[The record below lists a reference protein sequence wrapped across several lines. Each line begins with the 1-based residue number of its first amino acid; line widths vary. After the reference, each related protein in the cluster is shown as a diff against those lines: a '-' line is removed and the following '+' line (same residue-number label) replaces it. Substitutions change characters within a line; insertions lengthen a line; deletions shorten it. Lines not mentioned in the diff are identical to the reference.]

1 MKKLYAPQAASELKR
16 SRFSFVKVLSLAT
29 AATFLSNVTPVF
41 SANSDFRNTFLEGV
55 NSAGVS
61 YPENIISVAGLNAS
75 SVSKDNYLTALNVA
89 LTPKVNAADDYA
101 NFLTKTLLGPSPSD
115 EGSIINVLTANSN
128 NLSKKTLNA
137 GVQDK
142 KPLISPQSFVVDSSA
157 DQPFAENDEN
167 ATLVNVSDL
176 LRGGNTGMQRN
187 TRASNTVILGD
198 GASVKSERGIAI
210 GYNALASSKGDA
222 LAIGYMSHAM
232 GISSVSIGSEYHAEK
247 DPDDHTMARGDFTT
261 AVGAVSHAEGYG
273 ATAIGHRAKGVGKE
287 SISFGFYSEAR
298 TDGAIA
304 IGANSLALSPEGVAL
319 GKDSKADRDLKTDG
333 YSPLLHAHSP
343 SAAVEWKGTRGAVS
357 VGDFKNGI
365 TRQIINVA
373 AGLLDTD
380 AVNVAQ
386 LKDLETLVRK
396 NGWKLSVGDKNAT
409 TVLMD
414 SGVDFS
420 AGSTNLQITKGDK
433 DNKLKFDL
441 AKDVTLTSLKVGPST
456 LNVAGLLIADGPLIT
471 VAGINAGN
479 KKITGLA
486 EGTDD
491 TDAVTFAQLKAA
503 QAGQAAGVIKGLKIN
518 TTGKDFAD
526 AIADAENSVA
536 LGSKSSVS
544 KRSSGALAFGYGA
557 SVKDGGSTN
566 DPKGSLNGIAL
577 GANASVSGIGG
588 VALGASA
595 AATGESALAFGS
607 GAKASVKDGIALGS
621 GSVANV
627 GPGFGGYDPSTRA
640 NSDKKDNTWLSSLGA
655 LSIGD
660 AKQGKTR
667 QIVGVAAGT
676 NDSDAVNVAQLKALQ
691 DSINPSW
698 GLSVNGKN
706 TTDVNSTNPLDLV
719 TGSTNLNLTKG
730 DKDNKVQFDLAPDV
744 TLTSLKAGTNTF
756 DATGLVITGGPQIT
770 TAGIGAGSKKITGL
784 AKGTDDTDAVNKGQL
799 DENVTTLSKNIED
812 VRSIAVF
819 YDVEE
824 DTTEEVSTLTR
835 TAPKAKQSSVTF
847 GDPKTG
853 TVALHNVGIGK
864 ITKDSHDAVN
874 GSQLHTLGNEVASY
888 FGGGAKYDGGTWTAP
903 TFTVKTVKDD
913 GVSEDKVYSDVAS
926 ALSGVGSSI
935 TNVQNKLTEQVNN
948 VVNKVEGESFVQQ
961 DKTTHRL
968 TIGAKSEGSEINIAN
983 KAGTDRT
990 LSGVQAATKDNE
1002 AVNKGQL
1009 DKGLKDLSNSLQSDE
1024 SAVVHYDKG
1033 SDGKTNYSSVTL
1045 GGKDKTAVGL
1055 HNVADGKIAKGSHD
1069 AITGGQ
1075 VNTIGEDVAK
1085 FLGGDAAFTNGAL
1098 TQPTY
1103 KLSHIATD
1111 GGVTESSFQGVGT
1124 AFAGLDTN
1132 IKNVNARIKEVSEG
1146 VAHDSLL
1153 WSDTAHAFVA
1163 QHEKKEEKDG
1173 KVVVTQ
1179 ENSKITF
1186 LAAGKITADSTDAIN
1201 GSQFHSLGN
1210 NVATYF
1216 GGSATFADGAFTAP
1230 TYKISNVAEDGKA
1243 TEKSYNDVGS
1253 AFAGLDASVKNV
1265 NTHLTNEIKNF
1276 TEKVTNITQA
1286 VQGDALLWNDK
1297 SHAFV
1302 AQHEKKEEKDDKVVV
1317 TQENSKITFL
1327 AAGDITKDS
1336 TDAVNGSQIYS
1347 MSEMVGSY
1355 FGGGAGYN
1363 KEGKWIAPTFKVKQI
1378 GSDGHITDETY
1389 QNVADAFSSVG
1400 NSFESVH
1407 NEINTMRSDSLVK
1420 WNEEKKLIKIGG
1432 EKDGTTITVADKDSK
1447 DRILSGVKDAEKG
1460 NEAVNKAQL
1469 DKNIDALTNE
1479 IEEVRSV
1486 AVFYDEEEDT
1496 EEVSTLTRTA
1506 PKAKQSNVTFGDPKT
1521 GPVGLHNV
1529 GTGKIAKDSHD
1540 AINGSQLFETND
1552 KVATYLGGGSAFKEG
1567 SLTAPTYKIS
1577 NITDNGTVT
1586 TSSYNDVGS
1595 AFAGLDASVKNVN
1608 THLTNEVKN
1617 FTDKVTNIT
1626 QKFKGDALLWSDTAH
1641 AFVAQHEKKE
1651 EKEDNTVVVTQEN
1664 SKITSLAAG
1673 AISETSTDAVNG
1685 SQLHTLGTGVATFLG
1700 GGAVYKDGKWTAPTF
1715 KVKTIKEDGTSGE
1728 GDYSDVASAFAGV
1741 GSSITN
1747 VKNEITKQINNEI
1760 ANVKGDSLVKK
1771 DATTNLITIGKEVEG
1786 SEINIANK
1794 AGTDR
1799 TLSGVQ
1805 AATKDNE
1812 AVNKGQLEKGLKDLS
1827 NSLQSDES
1835 AVVHYDK
1842 GSDGK
1847 TNYSSVT
1854 LGGKDK
1860 TAVGLH
1866 NVADG
1871 KIAKG
1876 SHDAITG
1883 GQVNT
1888 IGEDVAKFLGGDAAF
1903 TNGALTQPTYKLS
1916 HIATDGVVTESS
1928 FQGVGTA
1935 FAGLDTNIKN
1945 VNARIKEVSEGVAH
1959 DSLLWSDTAHAFVAQ
1974 HEKKEEKDDKVVVT
1988 QENSKI
1994 TFLAAG
2000 DITKDS
2006 TDAVNGSQIYSMSE
2020 MVGSY
2025 FGGGAGYNNEGKWIA
2040 PTFKVKQI
2048 GSDGHITDETYQN
2061 VADAFSS
2068 VGNSFESVHNE
2079 INTMRSD
2086 SLVKWN
2092 EEKKLIKIGG
2102 EKDGTTITVADKDSK
2117 DRILSGVKDAEKG
2130 NEAVNKAQLDK
2141 NIDALTNEIEE
2152 VRSVAVFYDE
2162 EEDTE
2167 EVSTLTRT
2175 APKAKQSNVTFGD
2188 PKTGPVGL
2196 HNVGTGKIAKDSH
2209 DAINGSQLFETND
2222 KVATYLGGGSAFKE
2236 GSLTAP
2242 TYKISNITDNGT
2254 VTTSSYNDVGSA
2266 FAGLDASVKN
2276 VNTHLT
2282 NEVKNFTDKVTNIT
2296 QKFKGDA
2303 LLWSDTAHAFVA
2315 QHEKKEEKEDNTVV
2329 VTQEN
2334 SKITSLAA
2342 GAISETSTDAVNGS
2356 QLHTLGTGVAT
2367 FLGGGAVYKDG
2378 KWTAP
2383 TFKVKTIKEDGTSG
2397 EGDYSDVASAF
2408 AGVGSSITNVKNEIT
2423 KQINNEIANV
2433 KGDSLVKKDATTNLI
2448 TIGKEVEGSEIN
2460 IANKAGTDRTLSG
2473 VQAATKDNE
2482 AVNKGQLEKGLKDLS
2497 NSLQSDES
2505 AVVHYDKGSDGK
2517 TNYSSVTLGGKD
2529 KTAVGLHNVAD
2540 GKIAKGSHDAITG
2553 GQVNTIGEDVAKFLG
2568 GDAAFTNGALTQ
2580 PTYKLSHIATDGVV
2594 TESSF
2599 QGVGTAFAGLD
2610 TNIKNVNARI
2620 KEVSEGVA
2628 HDSLLWSDTAH
2639 AFVAQ
2644 HEKKEEK
2651 DDKVVVTQE
2660 NSKITFLAAG
2670 DITKDST
2677 DAVNGSQIYS
2687 MSEMVGSYFGGG
2699 AGYNNEGK
2707 WIAPTFKVKQIGSD
2721 GHITDETY
2729 QNVADAFSSVGNS
2742 FESVHNEINTM
2753 RSDSLVK
2760 WNEEKKLIKI
2770 GGEKD
2775 GTTITVADKDSKA
2788 RTLSG
2793 VKDAEKDDEAVNKAQ
2808 LDRNVDALTNEIN
2821 DVRSVAVF
2829 YDTEEDTTEEVGTLT
2844 RSTPKAKQNSVTFGD
2859 PSKGQVGLH
2868 NVAAG
2873 KIAKDSHDAVNGDQ
2887 LHSLGDKAATYF
2899 GGSATFADGALTA
2912 PTYKISNVAEDG
2924 TATEKPYNDVGSA
2937 FAGLDTS
2944 VKNVN
2949 THLTNVENKFTQK
2962 IDDISK
2968 EVKGDALLWNDKVH
2982 AFVAQHGE
2990 GDAKAN
2996 SKLTS
3001 LLDGAI
3007 NDSSTD
3013 AVTGNQLHK
3022 LGTGVAKSLGGNASY
3037 AEGKWSAPTFTV
3049 KSVKEDGKTEDK
3061 DYHDVATAF
3070 AGVGTSFS
3078 NVNNSIT
3085 NIKKEVTK
3093 EIADAKSDSLN
3104 WSKTANAFVAQHEK
3118 KEKDNEGKVVVTQE
3132 NSKITSLQAG
3142 KITADSTDAVNGSQL
3157 YSLGSEV
3164 AKSLGGGAGYAN
3176 GTWTAPSFVVSKF
3189 DAEGKATEE
3198 KYDDVAAAFAG
3209 VSSSITNIHNEVNK
3223 EINKVVG
3230 DSLVKQ
3236 DKDAD
3241 PITIGKETDG
3251 TVINVANKSGV
3262 KRVISGVDD
3271 AKDNNDAVN
3280 KGQLEKGLKDLSNSL
3295 QSDESAVVH
3304 YDKQKDGKVDYAN
3317 VTLGKA
3323 KDKTAVGL
3331 HNVADGKI
3339 AKGSHDAITGGQVN
3353 TIGEDVAKFLG
3364 GDAAFTNGALTQ
3376 PTYKLSHIA
3385 TDGVVTESSFQGVGT
3400 AFAGLDT
3407 NIKNVNARIKEVSEG
3422 VAHDSL
3428 LWSDTAHAFVAQHEK
3443 KEEQADGTVVVT
3455 QENSKITSLQAGKI
3469 TADSTDAV
3477 NGSQLYSLGSEVA
3490 KSLGGGAGYAEGKWT
3505 APTFTVKSVKDDG
3518 VSEDKVYS
3526 DVASALSGVGSSI
3539 TNVQNKLTEQVNNVV
3554 NKVES
3559 ESFVQQ
3565 DKTTHLLTIG
3575 AKSEGGEINIAN
3587 KDKGDRILSG
3597 VQAATKDN
3605 EAVNKGQL
3613 EKGLTDLSN
3622 SLQSDESAVVHY
3634 DKQKDGKVDYA
3645 NVTFGGKDKTA
3656 VGLHNIA
3663 DGKIAKDS
3671 RDAITGGQINII
3683 SQEVAKFLGGNAAF
3697 KDGAL
3702 SAPTYKI
3709 SNIAEDGTATENS
3722 YNDVGSAFAGLDT
3735 NFKNVNTHLTNVVNE
3750 FTEKVT
3756 NITQEVQGDA
3766 LLWNKDQG
3774 AFVAQHEKR
3783 EEGDDGKVVVTQG
3796 NSKIT
3801 SLAAGKITADS
3812 TDAVNGSQIYSMS
3825 EMVGSYFGGGAGY
3838 DKEGKWIAPTFTIKT
3853 VKDDGTEEEK
3863 KYNTVAEAFAGVG
3876 TSFTN
3881 VKNDITNVVSN
3892 SLVKWNEEQ
3901 KIIKIGGEKEGG
3913 VITLADNKNTARTL
3927 SGVKDAEKNDEAV
3940 NKGQL
3945 DENVTKLSDDIEEV
3959 RSVAVLYDEE
3969 EASEEVSTLT
3979 RSAPKVNKNS
3989 VTFGDPK
3996 TGTVA
4001 LHNVAAG
4008 KIVKDSHDVINGGQI
4023 ETITQNVAKFLGGDT
4038 AFSDGAFTGPTYKLS
4053 KVSTEGEVAESEF
4066 KDVGTAFA
4074 GLDTNIKNVNQRIKE
4089 VSEGVAQDSLLWSDT
4104 EKAFVAQHG
4113 KDETAKTNSKIKFLA
4128 NGEVSE
4134 SSTEAVNGSQLYSL
4148 NTTLAKYFG
4157 GNAKYENGAWT
4168 APTFKV
4174 KTVNDDGTKV
4184 EDKDYSTVAEA
4195 FAGVGTSFT
4204 NIHNEINKEI
4214 DKVVGDSLVKQDAET
4229 KVIQIGGEK
4238 EGTAITVA
4246 NSKGDARSISGVKA
4260 GNLSEG
4266 STEAVNG
4273 SQLYSLNTTL
4283 AKYFGGNAKYEN
4295 GAWTAPTF
4303 KVKTVNDDG
4312 TKVEDKDYS
4321 TVAEAFAGVG
4331 TSFTNIHNEIN
4342 KEIDKVVGDSLV
4354 KQDAETKVIQIG
4366 GEKEGTAITVANSK
4380 GDARSI
4386 SGVKAGNLSEGSTE
4400 AVNGSQLYSLNTT
4413 LAKYFGG
4420 NAKYENGAWTA
4431 PTFKVKTVND
4441 DGTKVEDKDYSTV
4454 AEAFAGVGTSFTNIH
4469 NEINK
4474 EIDKV
4479 VGDSL
4484 VKQDA
4489 ETKVIQIGGEKE
4501 GTAITVANSKGDARS
4516 ISGVKAGNLSEGST
4530 EAVNGSQ
4537 LYSLNTTLAKYF
4549 GGNAKYENGAWTAPT
4564 FKVKTVNDDGTKVE
4578 DKDYSTVAE
4587 AFAGVGTSFTN
4598 IHNEINKEID
4608 KVVGDSLVKQDAET
4622 KVIQIGGEKEGT
4634 AITVANS
4641 KGDARS
4647 ISGVKAGNL
4656 SEGSTEAVNG
4666 SQLYSLNTTL
4676 AKYFGGNA
4684 KYENGAWTA
4693 PTFKVTTFNDDGSP
4707 AEQEY
4712 ESVAAAFA
4720 GVSSSFTKLH
4730 NEISDNIEQ
4739 NALLWS
4745 DEESAFVALHGK
4757 EDARSKS
4764 KLKSLLD
4771 GDISEGSTEAMTGN
4785 QLYLMS
4791 NQLSAY
4797 FGGGAGYKAGEW
4809 TAPTFNVAQ
4818 FNSDGSSSEKKSYH
4832 DVASAFD
4839 GVSDS
4844 MSSINERIKEV
4855 SDNRDTNSLNWNEDK
4870 GSYDA
4875 SHKGAS
4881 SKITNVAG
4889 GKIEEGSQEVVNGGQ
4904 LWTVNEKVKE
4914 VETKVDTIDQ
4924 QVKDITTAVTDGA
4937 VNYDKDADGKKTNSI
4952 TLAGG
4957 NESEPVLIANV
4968 KDGKIEE
4975 GSKQAVNGGQLHDYT
4990 DQQMKIVLEDAKKY
5004 TDDQVNGLVN
5014 NGVNEAKSY
5023 TDMKFETLN
5032 YAIEDVRK
5040 EARQAAAIGLAVS
5053 NLRYY
5058 DIPGSLSVSFGSGLW
5073 RSQSAFA
5080 LGAGY
5085 TSEDGNIRSNLS
5097 VTSAGG
5103 HWGIGAGITLRLR

>member
-29 AATFLSNVTPVF
+29 AATFLSNVSPSF
-41 SANSDFRNTFLEGV
+41 SANFDLITAPFASTESIVVAYPQSIL
-55 NSAGVS
+55 SAYDDYDGGDK
-61 YPENIISVAGLNAS
+61 E
-75 SVSKDNYLTALNVA
+75 NYLTALNVA

-101 NFLTKTLLGPSPSD
+101 NFLTKTLLGPSD

-157 DQPFAENDEN
+157 DQRLAQDDEN
-167 ATLVNVSDL
+167 TDIINVSDFSRNDPITRL
-176 LRGGNTGMQRN
+176 TRSAGMQRAEETN
-187 TRASNTVILGD
+187 VTLGK
-198 GASVKSERGIAI
+198 GIKITSYAENVAIGTNVSVLARESVAIGYYAEVKSRGSIAI
-210 GYNALASSKGDA
+210 GRYALAEGEGSV
-222 LAIGYMSHAM
+222 AIGGELPHGNTAPFPKDGRTIAGGDRSVAIGKNAKSQGFQAAAVGYGSTAEKNNGVAFGYIAFAGSDESVAIGSYPYAGGQDSIAVGHMSRALGVSSIAIGGEYHKEDEWSEYTLAKANYTTVL
-232 GISSVSIGSEYHAEK
+232 GSVSQALGQ
-247 DPDDHTMARGDFTT
+247 
-261 AVGAVSHAEGYG
+261 G
-273 ATAIGHRAKGVGKE
+273 ATALGYRAKAIDE
-287 SISFGFYSEAR
+287 FSIALGSYSEAQGK
-298 TDGAIA
+298 GAIT
-304 IGANSLALSPEGVAL
+304 IGANSVVSVEDGVAL
-319 GKDSKADRDLKTDG
+319 GRDSVANKAAGVSG
-333 YSPLLHAHSP
+333 YTSLLQGPAKNTESQ
-343 SAAVEWKGTRGAVS
+343 WKSTRGAVS
-357 VGDFKNGI
+357 VGDYSKGI
-365 TRQIINVA
+365 TRQITGVA
-373 AGLLDTD
+373 AGSEVAD
-380 AVNVAQ
+380 AVNVRQ
-386 LKDLETLVRK
+386 LRDLEDVVRK
-396 NGWKLSVGDKNAT
+396 NGWKLSVGGANGT

-414 SGVDFS
+414 GDVDFS
-420 AGSTNLQITKGDK
+420 AGSTNLQIAKGDE

-441 AKDVTLTSLKVGPST
+441 AQDV
-456 LNVAGLLIADGPLIT
+456 A
-471 VAGINAGN
+471 
-479 KKITGLA
+479 
-486 EGTDD
+486 
-491 TDAVTFAQLKAA
+491 
-503 QAGQAAGVIKGLKIN
+503 
-518 TTGKDFAD
+518 
-526 AIADAENSVA
+526 
-536 LGSKSSVS
+536 
-544 KRSSGALAFGYGA
+544 
-557 SVKDGGSTN
+557 
-566 DPKGSLNGIAL
+566 
-577 GANASVSGIGG
+577 
-588 VALGASA
+588 
-595 AATGESALAFGS
+595 
-607 GAKASVKDGIALGS
+607 
-621 GSVANV
+621 
-627 GPGFGGYDPSTRA
+627 
-640 NSDKKDNTWLSSLGA
+640 
-655 LSIGD
+655 
-660 AKQGKTR
+660 
-667 QIVGVAAGT
+667 
-676 NDSDAVNVAQLKALQ
+676 
-691 DSINPSW
+691 
-698 GLSVNGKN
+698 
-706 TTDVNSTNPLDLV
+706 
-719 TGSTNLNLTKG
+719 
-730 DKDNKVQFDLAPDV
+730 
-744 TLTSLKAGTNTF
+744 LTSLKAGTNTL

-864 ITKDSHDAVN
+864 ITADSTDAVN
-874 GSQLHTLGNEVASY
+874 GSQLYSLGSEVAKY

-903 TFTVKTVKDD
+903 TFTVKSVKND

-961 DKTTHRL
+961 DKTTHLL

-983 KAGTDRT
+983 KTGADRT
-990 LSGVQAATKDNE
+990 LSGVKDATKNNE

-1009 DKGLKDLSNSLQSDE
+1009 EKGLKDLSNNLQSDE

-1085 FLGGDAAFTNGAL
+1085 FLGGNAAFKDGAL
-1098 TQPTY
+1098 SAPTY
-1103 KLSHIATD
+1103 KISNIAED
-1111 GGVTESSFQGVGT
+1111 GTATEKPYNDVGS
-1124 AFAGLDTN
+1124 AFAGLDTSVKNVNARIKEVSQGVAQDSLNWSKTAHAFVAQHEKREEQADGTVVVTQENSKITSLADGSIVVGSSDAITGGQIYDLRKQFAGYFGGGAGYNEKGEWQAPNYNLSNIDKDGKVTDKSHTNVGSAFEGLDDN
-1132 IKNVNARIKEVSEG
+1132 IKTVNARIKEVSEG
-1146 VAHDSLL
+1146 VAQDSLN
-1153 WSDTAHAFVA
+1153 WSKTAHAFVA

-1179 ENSKITF
+1179 ENSKITS
-1186 LAAGKITADSTDAIN
+1186 LADGSIVVGSSDAI
-1201 GSQFHSLGN
+1201 
-1210 NVATYF
+1210 T
-1216 GGSATFADGAFTAP
+1216 GGQIYDLR
-1230 TYKISNVAEDGKA
+1230 KQ
-1243 TEKSYNDVGS
+1243 
-1253 AFAGLDASVKNV
+1253 FAG
-1265 NTHLTNEIKNF
+1265 
-1276 TEKVTNITQA
+1276 
-1286 VQGDALLWNDK
+1286 
-1297 SHAFV
+1297 
-1302 AQHEKKEEKDDKVVV
+1302 
-1317 TQENSKITFL
+1317 
-1327 AAGDITKDS
+1327 
-1336 TDAVNGSQIYS
+1336 
-1347 MSEMVGSY
+1347 Y

-1664 SKITSLAAG
+1664 SK
-1673 AISETSTDAVNG
+1673 
-1685 SQLHTLGTGVATFLG
+1685 
-1700 GGAVYKDGKWTAPTF
+1700 
-1715 KVKTIKEDGTSGE
+1715 
-1728 GDYSDVASAFAGV
+1728 
-1741 GSSITN
+1741 
-1747 VKNEITKQINNEI
+1747 
-1760 ANVKGDSLVKK
+1760 
-1771 DATTNLITIGKEVEG
+1771 
-1786 SEINIANK
+1786 
-1794 AGTDR
+1794 
-1799 TLSGVQ
+1799 
-1805 AATKDNE
+1805 
-1812 AVNKGQLEKGLKDLS
+1812 
-1827 NSLQSDES
+1827 
-1835 AVVHYDK
+1835 
-1842 GSDGK
+1842 
-1847 TNYSSVT
+1847 
-1854 LGGKDK
+1854 
-1860 TAVGLH
+1860 
-1866 NVADG
+1866 
-1871 KIAKG
+1871 
-1876 SHDAITG
+1876 
-1883 GQVNT
+1883 
-1888 IGEDVAKFLGGDAAF
+1888 
-1903 TNGALTQPTYKLS
+1903 
-1916 HIATDGVVTESS
+1916 
-1928 FQGVGTA
+1928 
-1935 FAGLDTNIKN
+1935 
-1945 VNARIKEVSEGVAH
+1945 
-1959 DSLLWSDTAHAFVAQ
+1959 
-1974 HEKKEEKDDKVVVT
+1974 
-1988 QENSKI
+1988 
-1994 TFLAAG
+1994 
-2000 DITKDS
+2000 
-2006 TDAVNGSQIYSMSE
+2006 
-2020 MVGSY
+2020 
-2025 FGGGAGYNNEGKWIA
+2025 
-2040 PTFKVKQI
+2040 
-2048 GSDGHITDETYQN
+2048 
-2061 VADAFSS
+2061 
-2068 VGNSFESVHNE
+2068 
-2079 INTMRSD
+2079 
-2086 SLVKWN
+2086 
-2092 EEKKLIKIGG
+2092 
-2102 EKDGTTITVADKDSK
+2102 
-2117 DRILSGVKDAEKG
+2117 
-2130 NEAVNKAQLDK
+2130 
-2141 NIDALTNEIEE
+2141 
-2152 VRSVAVFYDE
+2152 
-2162 EEDTE
+2162 
-2167 EVSTLTRT
+2167 
-2175 APKAKQSNVTFGD
+2175 
-2188 PKTGPVGL
+2188 
-2196 HNVGTGKIAKDSH
+2196 
-2209 DAINGSQLFETND
+2209 
-2222 KVATYLGGGSAFKE
+2222 
-2236 GSLTAP
+2236 
-2242 TYKISNITDNGT
+2242 
-2254 VTTSSYNDVGSA
+2254 
-2266 FAGLDASVKN
+2266 
-2276 VNTHLT
+2276 
-2282 NEVKNFTDKVTNIT
+2282 
-2296 QKFKGDA
+2296 
-2303 LLWSDTAHAFVA
+2303 
-2315 QHEKKEEKEDNTVV
+2315 
-2329 VTQEN
+2329 
-2334 SKITSLAA
+2334 
-2342 GAISETSTDAVNGS
+2342 
-2356 QLHTLGTGVAT
+2356 
-2367 FLGGGAVYKDG
+2367 
-2378 KWTAP
+2378 
-2383 TFKVKTIKEDGTSG
+2383 
-2397 EGDYSDVASAF
+2397 
-2408 AGVGSSITNVKNEIT
+2408 
-2423 KQINNEIANV
+2423 
-2433 KGDSLVKKDATTNLI
+2433 
-2448 TIGKEVEGSEIN
+2448 
-2460 IANKAGTDRTLSG
+2460 
-2473 VQAATKDNE
+2473 
-2482 AVNKGQLEKGLKDLS
+2482 
-2497 NSLQSDES
+2497 
-2505 AVVHYDKGSDGK
+2505 
-2517 TNYSSVTLGGKD
+2517 
-2529 KTAVGLHNVAD
+2529 
-2540 GKIAKGSHDAITG
+2540 
-2553 GQVNTIGEDVAKFLG
+2553 
-2568 GDAAFTNGALTQ
+2568 
-2580 PTYKLSHIATDGVV
+2580 
-2594 TESSF
+2594 
-2599 QGVGTAFAGLD
+2599 
-2610 TNIKNVNARI
+2610 
-2620 KEVSEGVA
+2620 
-2628 HDSLLWSDTAH
+2628 
-2639 AFVAQ
+2639 
-2644 HEKKEEK
+2644 
-2651 DDKVVVTQE
+2651 
-2660 NSKITFLAAG
+2660 
-2670 DITKDST
+2670 
-2677 DAVNGSQIYS
+2677 
-2687 MSEMVGSYFGGG
+2687 
-2699 AGYNNEGK
+2699 
-2707 WIAPTFKVKQIGSD
+2707 
-2721 GHITDETY
+2721 
-2729 QNVADAFSSVGNS
+2729 
-2742 FESVHNEINTM
+2742 
-2753 RSDSLVK
+2753 
-2760 WNEEKKLIKI
+2760 
-2770 GGEKD
+2770 
-2775 GTTITVADKDSKA
+2775 
-2788 RTLSG
+2788 
-2793 VKDAEKDDEAVNKAQ
+2793 
-2808 LDRNVDALTNEIN
+2808 
-2821 DVRSVAVF
+2821 
-2829 YDTEEDTTEEVGTLT
+2829 
-2844 RSTPKAKQNSVTFGD
+2844 
-2859 PSKGQVGLH
+2859 
-2868 NVAAG
+2868 
-2873 KIAKDSHDAVNGDQ
+2873 
-2887 LHSLGDKAATYF
+2887 
-2899 GGSATFADGALTA
+2899 
-2912 PTYKISNVAEDG
+2912 
-2924 TATEKPYNDVGSA
+2924 
-2937 FAGLDTS
+2937 
-2944 VKNVN
+2944 
-2949 THLTNVENKFTQK
+2949 
-2962 IDDISK
+2962 
-2968 EVKGDALLWNDKVH
+2968 
-2982 AFVAQHGE
+2982 
-2990 GDAKAN
+2990 
-2996 SKLTS
+2996 LTS

-3280 KGQLEKGLKDLSNSL
+3280 KGQLEKGLK
-3295 QSDESAVVH
+3295 
-3304 YDKQKDGKVDYAN
+3304 
-3317 VTLGKA
+3317 
-3323 KDKTAVGL
+3323 
-3331 HNVADGKI
+3331 
-3339 AKGSHDAITGGQVN
+3339 
-3353 TIGEDVAKFLG
+3353 
-3364 GDAAFTNGALTQ
+3364 
-3376 PTYKLSHIA
+3376 
-3385 TDGVVTESSFQGVGT
+3385 
-3400 AFAGLDT
+3400 
-3407 NIKNVNARIKEVSEG
+3407 
-3422 VAHDSL
+3422 
-3428 LWSDTAHAFVAQHEK
+3428 
-3443 KEEQADGTVVVT
+3443 
-3455 QENSKITSLQAGKI
+3455 
-3469 TADSTDAV
+3469 
-3477 NGSQLYSLGSEVA
+3477 
-3490 KSLGGGAGYAEGKWT
+3490 
-3505 APTFTVKSVKDDG
+3505 
-3518 VSEDKVYS
+3518 
-3526 DVASALSGVGSSI
+3526 
-3539 TNVQNKLTEQVNNVV
+3539 
-3554 NKVES
+3554 
-3559 ESFVQQ
+3559 
-3565 DKTTHLLTIG
+3565 
-3575 AKSEGGEINIAN
+3575 
-3587 KDKGDRILSG
+3587 
-3597 VQAATKDN
+3597 
-3605 EAVNKGQL
+3605 
-3613 EKGLTDLSN
+3613 DLSN

-4168 APTFKV
+4168 AP
-4174 KTVNDDGTKV
+4174 
-4184 EDKDYSTVAEA
+4184 
-4195 FAGVGTSFT
+4195 
-4204 NIHNEINKEI
+4204 I
-4214 DKVVGDSLVKQDAET
+4214 
-4229 KVIQIGGEK
+4229 
-4238 EGTAITVA
+4238 
-4246 NSKGDARSISGVKA
+4246 
-4260 GNLSEG
+4260 
-4266 STEAVNG
+4266 
-4273 SQLYSLNTTL
+4273 
-4283 AKYFGGNAKYEN
+4283 
-4295 GAWTAPTF
+4295 
-4303 KVKTVNDDG
+4303 
-4312 TKVEDKDYS
+4312 
-4321 TVAEAFAGVG
+4321 
-4331 TSFTNIHNEIN
+4331 
-4342 KEIDKVVGDSLV
+4342 
-4354 KQDAETKVIQIG
+4354 
-4366 GEKEGTAITVANSK
+4366 
-4380 GDARSI
+4380 
-4386 SGVKAGNLSEGSTE
+4386 
-4400 AVNGSQLYSLNTT
+4400 
-4413 LAKYFGG
+4413 
-4420 NAKYENGAWTA
+4420 
-4431 PTFKVKTVND
+4431 
-4441 DGTKVEDKDYSTV
+4441 
-4454 AEAFAGVGTSFTNIH
+4454 
-4469 NEINK
+4469 
-4474 EIDKV
+4474 
-4479 VGDSL
+4479 
-4484 VKQDA
+4484 
-4489 ETKVIQIGGEKE
+4489 
-4501 GTAITVANSKGDARS
+4501 
-4516 ISGVKAGNLSEGST
+4516 
-4530 EAVNGSQ
+4530 
-4537 LYSLNTTLAKYF
+4537 
-4549 GGNAKYENGAWTAPT
+4549 
-4564 FKVKTVNDDGTKVE
+4564 
-4578 DKDYSTVAE
+4578 
-4587 AFAGVGTSFTN
+4587 
-4598 IHNEINKEID
+4598 
-4608 KVVGDSLVKQDAET
+4608 
-4622 KVIQIGGEKEGT
+4622 
-4634 AITVANS
+4634 
-4641 KGDARS
+4641 
-4647 ISGVKAGNL
+4647 
-4656 SEGSTEAVNG
+4656 
-4666 SQLYSLNTTL
+4666 
-4676 AKYFGGNA
+4676 
-4684 KYENGAWTA
+4684 
-4693 PTFKVTTFNDDGSP
+4693 FKVTTFNDDGSP

-4818 FNSDGSSSEKKSYH
+4818 FNSDGSSSEKKIYN

-4844 MSSINERIKEV
+4844 MSSINDRIKEV

-4990 DQQMKIVLEDAKKY
+4990 EQQMKTVLEDAKKY

-5053 NLRYY
+5053 NLSY
-5058 DIPGSLSVSFGSGLW
+5058 DDTPGKLSFSFGSGLW

-5080 LGAGY
+5080 IGAGY
-5085 TSEDGNIRSNLS
+5085 MSENGRFRSNIS
-5097 VTSAGG
+5097 ATSAGG
-5103 HWGIGAGITLRLR
+5103 HWGVGAGFRVTLN